1 MNFELIRM
9 NLDSCEKMLQSGNHK
24 EAMRTA
30 YEVAKMM
37 MNYAGKII
45 DINKDEDLIDR
56 NIALLSNAGAIQ
68 SQLSV
73 INSRLSGK
81 TVLEGI
87 RKRTEDV
94 LNAFNDTET
103 EISDTIKA
111 NEELIS
117 EEDALKKKKKE
128 LVETKK
134 KVAELLNLK
143 NNEIKNIEND
153 ISKINDKISKKE
165 QEIDQLQQ
173 EKNEVIEQLNELETT
188 LQKYIKEN
196 KLASKEIEE
205 NILTIKAFPNSTSFE
220 SVDKLLADV
229 KERLNNIPDENEIRK
244 VITEIQNIY
253 VSLTDK

>member
-1 MNFELIRM
+1 MKFELIRK
-9 NLDSCEKMLQSGNHK
+9 NIDSCEKMLQSGNHK

-30 YEVAKMM
+30 YEVAKLMT
-37 MNYAGKII
+37 NYAGEII

-128 LVETKK
+128 LEETKK
-134 KVAELLNLK
+134 KVAELLT
-143 NNEIKNIEND
+143 IKNIV
-153 ISKINDKISKKE
+153 
-165 QEIDQLQQ
+165 QQ
-173 EKNEVIEQLNELETT
+173 NNNEVIEQLNELETT
-188 LQKYIKEN
+188 LQKYIN
-196 KLASKEIEE
+196 KNNLASKEIEE

-244 VITEIQNIY
+244 VITEIQNFY

>member
-1 MNFELIRM
+1 MKFELIRK
-9 NLDSCEKMLQSGNHK
+9 NIDSCEKMLQSGNHK

-30 YEVAKMM
+30 YEVAKLMT
-37 MNYAGKII
+37 NHAGKII

-128 LVETKK
+128 LEETKK
-134 KVAELLNLK
+134 KVAELLT
-143 NNEIKNIEND
+143 IKNIV
-153 ISKINDKISKKE
+153 
-165 QEIDQLQQ
+165 QQ
-173 EKNEVIEQLNELETT
+173 NNNEVIEQLNELETT
-188 LQKYIKEN
+188 LQKYIN
-196 KLASKEIEE
+196 KNNLASKEIEE

-244 VITEIQNIY
+244 VITEIQNFY